1 VSEITP
7 NSCAISACWPGSSST
22 TGVERLTGQLSAI
35 VDNIAK
41 VSEVAPDVPATSH
54 PIPLEN
60 VFRPDV
66 VGEMLTVE
74 QVLQNAP
81 DATDDR
87 FKVTA
92 ILGRSSERHHPAD
105 RRGPPRSWPPARC
118 RASRR
123 RRPTSTASPPSTA
136 TCTPSST

>member
-1 VSEITP
+1 MSEITP
-7 NSCAISACWPGSSST
+7 ELVRHLGVLARIQLDDGE
-22 TGVERLTGQLSAI
+22 VERLTGQLSAI

-41 VSEVAPDVPATSH
+41 VSEVATPDVPATSH

-66 VGEMLTVE
+66 VGEMLTIA

-81 DATDDR
+81 DATEDR

-92 ILGRSSERHHPAD
+92 ILGEEQ
-105 RRGPPRSWPPARC
+105 
-118 RASRR
+118 
-123 RRPTSTASPPSTA
+123 
-136 TCTPSST
+136 

>member
-1 VSEITP
+1 MLARIALSDEE
-7 NSCAISACWPGSSST
+7 
-22 TGVERLTGQLSAI
+22 VERLTGQLSAI

-41 VSEVAPDVPATSH
+41 VSEVATPDVPATSH

-66 VGEMLTVE
+66 VGQMLTVE

-87 FKVTA
+87 CTVTA
-92 ILGRSSERHHPAD
+92 ILGEEQ
-105 RRGPPRSWPPARC
+105 
-118 RASRR
+118 
-123 RRPTSTASPPSTA
+123 
-136 TCTPSST
+136 

>member
-1 VSEITP
+1 MVSEITP
-7 NSCAISACWPGSSST
+7 DLVRHLGVLARIQLDDRE
-22 TGVERLTGQLSAI
+22 VERLTGQLSAI

-41 VSEVAPDVPATSH
+41 VSEVATPDVPATSH

-66 VGEMLTVE
+66 VGDMLTVE

-81 DATDDR
+81 DATEDR

-92 ILGRSSERHHPAD
+92 ILGEEQ
-105 RRGPPRSWPPARC
+105 
-118 RASRR
+118 
-123 RRPTSTASPPSTA
+123 
-136 TCTPSST
+136 